1 MKYIKLFETMAQY
14 ESYMD
19 GEPIFPNVS
28 YTEDNSEVHFLQSKP
43 LATHFIYGNYYVDVA
58 NYFREVILPD
68 LIDIAPLTSQL
79 YFNIEEGLLNGVSLK
94 TYPWYNYLTTLTVE
108 GRGRVTTLN
117 FMDDGEIVWFNME
130 NNSGD
135 GTGMNTSGDDVG
147 LFTQFDM

>member
-1 MKYIKLFETMAQY
+1 MKHIKLFETMAQY

-28 YTEDNSEVHFLQSKP
+28 YTEDNAEVHFLQSKP

-68 LIDIAPLTSQL
+68 LINISTRSQL
-79 YFNIEEGLLNGVSLK
+79 YFNIEEGLLDGVNLK

-108 GRGRVTTLN
+108 GRGRVTSLN
-117 FMDDGEIVWFNME
+117 FMNDGGTVYFYME
-130 NNSGD
+130 DNLSD
-135 GTGMNTSGDDVG
+135 GTTMTISGNKVG
-147 LFTQFDM
+147 YFTQSPM